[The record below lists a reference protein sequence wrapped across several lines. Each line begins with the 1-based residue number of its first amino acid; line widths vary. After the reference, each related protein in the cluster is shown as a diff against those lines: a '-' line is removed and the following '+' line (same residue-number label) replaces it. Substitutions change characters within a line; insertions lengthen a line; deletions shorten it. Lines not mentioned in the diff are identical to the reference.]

1 MASES
6 KSGALKISSRKE
18 LENWLES
25 LPLEERRWVAVAIA
39 ARAALRV
46 VPLLA
51 ADRPRNEDNEYQRDF
66 RNSIF
71 TVFFA
76 AALARAAAQF
86 PNRASQLPA
95 REAARAV
102 GGAYF
107 ASTRPAADVA
117 REAAFAV
124 AAGDATLVAATSAVG
139 TAAFAASFAA
149 SATVDEIWLA
159 ISRDISSI
167 ISGRTARALASEPLW
182 LNDAPDWAD
191 EHWKLL
197 QSGLAGRVNLWHPPL
212 SEEQRRTLRDV
223 LLREGNWQV
232 WIDWYNRRL
241 EGVSDPEE
249 VELVFVTVPDKER
262 NAGPA
267 AANKWIVDRLEELS
281 RNKPI
286 IPPKLPATIE
296 PIIADGKIALPANP
310 SEADLDSETLGAA
323 LTALRAQIADFAGD
337 LGVEANIDKRVIGF
351 LRRLA
356 ENIPQAPPTQAQLF
370 MLAHEQ
376 ETLEAYGKTVATEWP
391 ELLARRYLAMTLA
404 FDRTARQFPKW
415 RLFKQNA
422 AKNRLSDRQRD
433 EAPKLAADFAAALR
447 EEEAAEWVAAEIP
460 DTFEEMC
467 RQLDAARNEAR
478 DDRIAAGVDT
488 VAEDAVTSIENII
501 KLIAETALAGG
512 ERTSKAVMNAGAAYA
527 DGLEEGMKDQ
537 AKKEGKKDGA
547 ALVKWSKRTIMGVA
561 GVAATGISAKTAGLG
576 PVIVRVIEGYPQIAE
591 WLRPVVHFF
600 SQ

>member
-197 QSGLAGRVNLWHPPL
+197 QSGLAG
-212 SEEQRRTLRDV
+212 
-223 LLREGNWQV
+223 
-232 WIDWYNRRL
+232 
-241 EGVSDPEE
+241 
-249 VELVFVTVPDKER
+249 K
-262 NAGPA
+262 
-267 AANKWIVDRLEELS
+267 
-281 RNKPI
+281 
-286 IPPKLPATIE
+286 
-296 PIIADGKIALPANP
+296 
-310 SEADLDSETLGAA
+310 
-323 LTALRAQIADFAGD
+323 
-337 LGVEANIDKRVIGF
+337 VI
-351 LRRLA
+351 
-356 ENIPQAPPTQAQLF
+356 
-370 MLAHEQ
+370 
-376 ETLEAYGKTVATEWP
+376 
-391 ELLARRYLAMTLA
+391 LLA
-404 FDRTARQFPKW
+404 P
-415 RLFKQNA
+415 
-422 AKNRLSDRQRD
+422 SS
-433 EAPKLAADFAAALR
+433 E
-447 EEEAAEWVAAEIP
+447 
-460 DTFEEMC
+460 
-467 RQLDAARNEAR
+467 
-478 DDRIAAGVDT
+478 
-488 VAEDAVTSIENII
+488 
-501 KLIAETALAGG
+501 
-512 ERTSKAVMNAGAAYA
+512 
-527 DGLEEGMKDQ
+527 
-537 AKKEGKKDGA
+537 
-547 ALVKWSKRTIMGVA
+547 
-561 GVAATGISAKTAGLG
+561 
-576 PVIVRVIEGYPQIAE
+576 
-591 WLRPVVHFF
+591 
-600 SQ
+600 